1 MEKVS
6 DEQIHV
12 KLAEKEKIGISSM
25 PIDLESWC
33 AKH

>member
-25 PIDLESWC
+25 PLI
-33 AKH
+33 